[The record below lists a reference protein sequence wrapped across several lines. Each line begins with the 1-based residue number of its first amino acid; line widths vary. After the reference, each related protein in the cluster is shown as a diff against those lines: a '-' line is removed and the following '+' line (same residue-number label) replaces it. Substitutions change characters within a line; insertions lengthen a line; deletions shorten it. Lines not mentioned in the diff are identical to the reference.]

1 MEQSPLGSTSSEAE
15 QINSPDGAPAPS
27 TEHDDTSDQRQAADR
42 LLAALAS
49 GNLDH
54 LAQAREAFLGHPPA
68 EGKKEPRPRCSEP
81 PAESFSVPADLS
93 ASLEHRAG
101 PRHVVEP
108 VA

>member
-1 MEQSPLGSTSSEAE
+1 MEQFPLSSETE
-15 QINSPDGAPAPS
+15 QINSPDSAPTRNA
-27 TEHDDTSDQRQAADR
+27 EHDDTSDQRQAADR

-68 EGKKEPRPRCSEP
+68 EGKKEPRPRCSDP